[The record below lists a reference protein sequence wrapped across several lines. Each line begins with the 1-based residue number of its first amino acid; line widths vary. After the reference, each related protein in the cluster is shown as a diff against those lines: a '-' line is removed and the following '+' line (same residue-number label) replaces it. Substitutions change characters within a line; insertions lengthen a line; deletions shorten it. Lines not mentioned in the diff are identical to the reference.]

1 MSLHIRLYAQLL
13 TKTNQFFRCI
23 EYFLV
28 IRCSISSPSEVPSE
42 ILSEEPSEG
51 LSERL
56 SKEPNEGFSE
66 GPSDGPSEEL
76 DSKLPPG

>member
-1 MSLHIRLYAQLL
+1 VSLHIRLYAQLL

-28 IRCSISSPSEVPSE
+28 IRCSISSPSE
-42 ILSEEPSEG
+42 EPSEG

-56 SKEPNEGFSE
+56 SKEPNKGSSE
-66 GPSDGPSEEL
+66 GPSDGPPEEL
-76 DSKLPPG
+76 DSKFPPG